1 MWGSIFF
8 MYYVYIL
15 QSELN
20 SSFYKG
26 STDNVERRLKEH
38 NSGKEKST
46 SRYKPWKLVWYTSK
60 NSRAEAYELERK
72 LKNITATKKIIA
84 FIEKYGGGPDAA

>member
-1 MWGSIFF
+1 

-20 SSFYKG
+20 DSYYKG
-26 STDNVERRLKEH
+26 STDDVERRFFEH

-46 SRYKPWKLVWYTSK
+46 SRYKPWKLVWFTAKPTRS
-60 NSRAEAYELERK
+60 EALKLEKK
-72 LKNITATKKIIA
+72 LKNITSRIKLEA
-84 FIEKYGGGPDAA
+84 FMAKYSGSSADAA

>member
-1 MWGSIFF
+1 MIF

-20 SSFYKG
+20 DSFYKG
-26 STDNVERRLKEH
+26 CTDNLERRLIEH

-46 SRYKPWKLVWYTSK
+46 KRYLPRKLVWQTTK
-60 NSRAEAYELERK
+60 NSRSEALILERK
-72 LKNITATKKIIA
+72 L
-84 FIEKYGGGPDAA
+84 

>member
-1 MWGSIFF
+1 

-20 SSFYKG
+20 DSFYKG
-26 STDNVERRLKEH
+26 CTNDLERRLIEH

-46 SRYKPWKLVWYTSK
+46 KRYLPWKLVWYTTK
-60 NSRAEAYELERK
+60 NSRSEALVLERK
-72 LKNITATKKIIA
+72 LKNITSKERLLSFIKKHSSSS
-84 FIEKYGGGPDAA
+84 PDAA

>member
-1 MWGSIFF
+1 

-20 SSFYKG
+20 DSFYKG
-26 STDNVERRLKEH
+26 CTNDLERRLIEH

-46 SRYKPWKLVWYTSK
+46 KRYLPWK
-60 NSRAEAYELERK
+60 
-72 LKNITATKKIIA
+72 
-84 FIEKYGGGPDAA
+84 